1 MRVSSSTSTTISDEE
16 LVMYNVKELNRV
28 LKSKGDDY
36 DAFDVNNCAGDDVA
50 DFDDDTDDTDYAVDE
65 DDAD

>member
-28 LKSKGDDY
+28 LKSKGDDF
-36 DAFDVNNCAGDDVA
+36 DAFDDVY
-50 DFDDDTDDTDYAVDE
+50 DG
-65 DDAD
+65 